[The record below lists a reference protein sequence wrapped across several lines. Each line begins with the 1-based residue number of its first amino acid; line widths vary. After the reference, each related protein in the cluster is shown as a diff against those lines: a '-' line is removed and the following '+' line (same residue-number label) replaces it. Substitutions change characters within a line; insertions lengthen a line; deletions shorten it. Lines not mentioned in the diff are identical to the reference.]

1 MTAPALAPAAA
12 PQAAHPRGFA
22 VYVHWPFCVSKC
34 PYCDFNSHVRARID
48 EDGWR
53 AALLTE
59 LDFFA
64 QQVPD
69 RTVTSIFF
77 GGGTPSLMAPGTA
90 GAVIDHVAQQFRLA
104 ADAEITLE
112 ANPNS
117 AERARFA
124 DFRAAGINRVSI
136 GVQALDDAALKLL
149 GRAHDQGEARA
160 AIAAASVFPRYSFDL
175 IYARPGQSVTAWRTE
190 LSEAL
195 RLAGDH
201 LSVYQLTI
209 EPGTAFHAQH
219 ARGDLR
225 IPDAAAGEALYDATQ
240 ELLEAAGMPAYEI
253 SNHARPGQ
261 ESRHNLVYWRYEDY
275 VGVGPGAHGRLT
287 LDGVK
292 TATRHEKLPETW
304 LARVRAAGHGTAERF
319 AVPAR
324 EAATEALLMGL
335 RLSEGIDAA
344 RFARESGCS
353 LDEVVD
359 AARLKRLIDGGFV
372 VRSESGLRVTPAGR
386 KVLNAVIEALAA

>member
-1 MTAPALAPAAA
+1 MSSAARALS
-12 PQAAHPRGFA
+12 PQPSPRGFGI
-22 VYVHWPFCVSKC
+22 YVHWPFCVSKC

-48 EDGWR
+48 EQGWR
-53 AALLTE
+53 ASLLRE
-59 LDFFA
+59 IDFFA

-77 GGGTPSLMAPGTA
+77 GGGTPSLMAPATA
-90 GAVIDHVAQQFRLA
+90 GAVINHVAQQFGLA

-124 DFRAAGINRVSI
+124 DFRAAGVNRVSI
-136 GVQALDDAALKLL
+136 GVQALDDAALKML

-160 AIAAASVFPRYSFDL
+160 AIAAAAVFPRYSFDL
-175 IYARPGQSVTAWRTE
+175 IYARPDQSVTAWRGE
-190 LSEAL
+190 LGEAL
-195 RLAGDH
+195 HMAGDH

-209 EPGTAFHAQH
+209 EPGTAFHALH
-219 ARGDLR
+219 ARGDLKV
-225 IPDAAAGEALYDATQ
+225 PDEDTGAALYDTTQ
-240 ELLEAAGMPAYEI
+240 EMLEAAGLPAYEI
-253 SNHARPGQ
+253 SNHARPGG

-292 TATRHEKLPETW
+292 TATRQEKVPETW
-304 LARVRAAGHGTAERF
+304 LARVTANGHATAERAPVPQDELASE
-319 AVPAR
+319 AVM
-324 EAATEALLMGL
+324 MGL

-344 RFARESGCS
+344 RFARETGQT
-353 LDEVVD
+353 LDQALD
-359 AARLKRLIDGGFV
+359 PARLQRMIDGGFIE
-372 VRSESGLRVTPAGR
+372 RSATGLRVTKSGR
-386 KVLNAVIEALAA
+386 KVLNAVLRALLA